1 MIDDIDVEGTTDFR
15 QGLCDGNVAFA
26 GIRISTWMIVYKDQS
41 GSIEFHSTSK
51 DSARIK
57 CQLPERTNLQLLI
70 GDQMPRAV
78 KKYDPQDLVGQ
89 SAHRSH
95 QILKQIGAVW
105 TDRKRSKFLPHSFKE
120 HQAGAQQYPGDGCMT
135 AKHTLQRLGALSE
148 DAPEATKFVEE
159 GVC

>member
-1 MIDDIDVEGTTDFR
+1 MINDIDVQRTTYFR
-15 QGLCDGNVAFA
+15 QGPCDDNVAFA
-26 GIRISTWMIVYKDQS
+26 RMRISTWVIVDKDQS
-41 GSIEFHSTSK
+41 GSLEFHSPAK
-51 DSARIK
+51 NSARIK
-57 CQLPERTNLQLLI
+57 CHLPERTKLQLLI

-78 KKYDPQDLVGQ
+78 KKYDPQDLIGQ

-120 HQAGAQQYPGDGCMT
+120 HQAGTQQYPGDGCMT

-148 DAPEATKFVEE
+148 NAPEATKFVEE